1 MSKKLT
7 LLLMSCVI
15 ILAACSDNSTKK
27 FVGTWQDV
35 TESSS
40 SFVIV
45 QAEQGLSLQA
55 PGESSVAVTINGNAL
70 TVGDTTLTLDEQKE
84 QLSMSGLF
92 NSQIVFKKVLGVQK

>member
-1 MSKKLT
+1 MKKLT
-7 LLLMSCVI
+7 LFLIGCIFVLV
-15 ILAACSDNSTKK
+15 AGCSDNPAKK

-45 QAEQGLSLQA
+45 KTEQGLSLQA